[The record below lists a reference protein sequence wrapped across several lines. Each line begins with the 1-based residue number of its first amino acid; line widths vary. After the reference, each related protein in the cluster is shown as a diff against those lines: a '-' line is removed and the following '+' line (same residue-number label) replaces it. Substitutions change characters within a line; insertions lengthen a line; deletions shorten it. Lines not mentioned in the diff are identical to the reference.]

1 MTDKS
6 RTERRLI
13 ASIRHAKIGD
23 EAAETTAVHPA
34 LVAADTSGS
43 HPDAKQR
50 KPQAGQDQAS
60 KPARLHRTGRIRGY
74 QSPGRVW
81 PD

>member
-1 MTDKS
+1 MTDRS

-13 ASIRHAKIGD
+13 ASIRHAKTGD
-23 EAAETTAVHPA
+23 EAPA
-34 LVAADTSGS
+34 T
-43 HPDAKQR
+43 AKQPN
-50 KPQAGQDQAS
+50 PQPRQEPPSTPVRRVSAGGT
-60 KPARLHRTGRIRGY
+60 HGY